1 VSVIGRDRM
10 CANRGFHFTYVLMGS
25 SYFVVADYDLQLI
38 NFYEGHLR
46 WKQVDET
53 DTDA

>member
-1 VSVIGRDRM
+1 MYVI
-10 CANRGFHFTYVLMGS
+10 AVP
-25 SYFVVADYDLQLI
+25 SYFLMADYDLQLI

-46 WKQVDET
+46 WKQIEEP